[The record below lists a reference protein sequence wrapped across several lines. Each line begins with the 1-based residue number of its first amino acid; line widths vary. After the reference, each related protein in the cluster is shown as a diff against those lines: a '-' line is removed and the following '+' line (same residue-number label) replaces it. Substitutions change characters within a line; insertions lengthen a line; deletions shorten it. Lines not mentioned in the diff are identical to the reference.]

1 MATRTSATSATH
13 LLGPAPSPSP
23 STRPHLPNHALI
35 SLPRWRG
42 DKWAFNDDTICT
54 DRIVFAGPKNKA
66 QNPSGRRGL
75 VEGSDNP
82 YDFTIVVDP
91 DFCGYPGMK
100 QFNNYV
106 LNLPYQEDTEV
117 ARTTDPHALAPG
129 VHPPP
134 SHRAPSS
141 LPRSP
146 PSRPSR
152 GPLLLL
158 PDRPSHKLPGPI
170 SNIDLSLSF

>member
-1 MATRTSATSATH
+1 M
-13 LLGPAPSPSP
+13 
-23 STRPHLPNHALI
+23 
-35 SLPRWRG
+35 
-42 DKWAFNDDTICT
+42 
-54 DRIVFAGPKNKA
+54 
-66 QNPSGRRGL
+66 

-134 SHRAPSS
+134 SHRAPSPP
-141 LPRSP
+141 LPPRGRRADGRA
-146 PSRPSR
+146 RPGS
-152 GPLLLL
+152 
-158 PDRPSHKLPGPI
+158 SAA
-170 SNIDLSLSF
+170 